1 MSGGNIMACLL
12 MMALSAAV
20 VIMIMPI
27 LIPILH
33 DLKFGQTVR
42 DDGPKEHLK
51 KMGTPTMGGLAFIFS
66 AAIFSLMY
74 AHMDERILALIL
86 VIVGFGA
93 IGFIDDY
100 IKIKKKR
107 KDGLY
112 PSQKMF
118 GLILVAVAFAM
129 YILRTGMDTK
139 IMIPFLDNVTVDLY
153 YFYVPIAVLVLIST
167 TNAVN
172 LTDGL
177 DGLASGIGV
186 IVMLFFALVAAK
198 SLDCVYIVI
207 FCATVIGGLLGF
219 LVFNKNPAK
228 IFMGDTGS
236 LALGGAIAGVALLL
250 KNPLIL
256 IIVCGVC
263 VIETLSVIIQVV
275 SFKLRG
281 KRVFKM
287 APLHHHFELSG
298 MKETTVVKMFWL
310 VSVLLCI
317 IGYFSIT

>member
-1 MSGGNIMACLL
+1 MSGGNIMVCLL

-198 SLDCVYIVI
+198 SLDCVYIVV
-207 FCATVIGGLLGF
+207 FCATGIGGLLGF
-219 LVFNKNPAK
+219 
-228 IFMGDTGS
+228 
-236 LALGGAIAGVALLL
+236 
-250 KNPLIL
+250 
-256 IIVCGVC
+256 
-263 VIETLSVIIQVV
+263 
-275 SFKLRG
+275 
-281 KRVFKM
+281 
-287 APLHHHFELSG
+287 
-298 MKETTVVKMFWL
+298 
-310 VSVLLCI
+310 
-317 IGYFSIT
+317 